1 MKDDRVHSTEYR
13 ANGDIE
19 TEGGGRQC
27 NKMERDC
34 LHILSRQ
41 LI

>member
-1 MKDDRVHSTEYR
+1 MKDYSVHSTEYR
-13 ANGDIE
+13 ENRDTE